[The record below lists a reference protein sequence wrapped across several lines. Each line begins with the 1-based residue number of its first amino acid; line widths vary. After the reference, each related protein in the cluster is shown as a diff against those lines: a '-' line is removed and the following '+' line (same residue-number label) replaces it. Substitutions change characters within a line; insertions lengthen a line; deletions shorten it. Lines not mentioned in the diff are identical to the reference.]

1 MSDNNKKIIGVLLHR
16 QMADAVRTW
25 QIIAIFLAIC
35 LIVSIVANMLLVP
48 LKETK
53 VKYVEFSSSADNF
66 FTVYPSNMPSE
77 TKTLLIRKA
86 LRNYVW
92 NRTRKD
98 SITEVSRFA
107 QVKAMSAPEV
117 FEEFKNEYHKTIDA
131 LKDIDRDVE
140 VISDSPIDDNIHQIE
155 FKTIDNKAGDI
166 KVNSYMATIR
176 YGLQKQL
183 TNDDMALNNPFGV
196 IVVKY
201 SISKRKGGSSQ

>member
-1 MSDNNKKIIGVLLHR
+1 MTDNDKKITGVLIHR
-16 QMADAVRTW
+16 QMADSLRTW
-25 QIIAIFLAIC
+25 QVIAIFLAIC
-35 LIVSIVANMLLVP
+35 LIISIVANMLLVP

-53 VKYVEFSSSADNF
+53 IKYVEFSNSADNF

-98 SITEVSRFA
+98 SITEVNRFS
-107 QVKAMSAPEV
+107 QVKAMSTPEV
-117 FEEFKNEYHKTIDA
+117 FDEFKNEYHKAQEA
-131 LKDIDRDVE
+131 LKEIDRDVE

-155 FKTIDNKAGDI
+155 FKTIDKKDADI

-176 YGLQKQL
+176 YSLQKQF

-201 SISKRKGGSSQ
+201 SISKRKGGSVP